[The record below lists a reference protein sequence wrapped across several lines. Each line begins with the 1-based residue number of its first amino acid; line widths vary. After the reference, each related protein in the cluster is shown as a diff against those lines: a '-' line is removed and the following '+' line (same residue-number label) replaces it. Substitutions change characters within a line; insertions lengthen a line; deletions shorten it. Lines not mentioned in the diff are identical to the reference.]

1 MAHVCPS
8 CNAPLADDDKF
19 CSECGRELD
28 AFLELPDG
36 SRPVARRPNLYR
48 DAIVFFLLAAI
59 STLVADFIEVNLAL
73 RATWDITSTPS
84 LYLVYSLLAM
94 GVFVILYILWG
105 RIFRGAGAH
114 YSGRRLL
121 VQLICL
127 GLGMAVLFYGP
138 ITDAIYDLT
147 DPEGPIWVQFDLL
160 NALLAALLYAAYLA
174 FTLRRAD

>member
-1 MAHVCPS
+1 MTQVCPS

-19 CSECGRELD
+19 CSECGKELD

-48 DAIVFFLLAAI
+48 DALVFFLLAAI

-73 RATWDITSTPS
+73 RASWDITSTPS

-105 RIFRGAGAH
+105 RLFRGLGPA
-114 YSGRRLL
+114 YSGRQLL
-121 VQLICL
+121 AQLVCL
-127 GLGMAVLFYGP
+127 GLGMAILFYGP
-138 ITDAIYDLT
+138 ITDAIYEVT
-147 DPEGPIWVQFDLL
+147 DPEGPIWYQFDLL
-160 NALLAALLYAAYLA
+160 NALLSALLYAAFMA
-174 FTLRRAD
+174 FTMRRSD